1 MLVAKFGIFYKED
14 QLESELN
21 RAECGKMGFVSFCF
35 VLTYYFFCFNF
46 IMGIFNHG
54 CKPVINTK
62 PSLMGGLE
70 IKEESSTRACP
81 WQEERLPV
89 ATPEKWQHPK
99 CKESKHISF
108 TSLSIHEYSQ
118 VLGNHPCCMLGSPLC
133 LGWDYTEGTQVSL
146 EEYEASRPCCRTL
159 EAMHLSWDQR
169 QEILTDILM
178 EMFTVCIKS

>member
-1 MLVAKFGIFYKED
+1 
-14 QLESELN
+14 
-21 RAECGKMGFVSFCF
+21 
-35 VLTYYFFCFNF
+35 
-46 IMGIFNHG
+46 
-54 CKPVINTK
+54 
-62 PSLMGGLE
+62 MGGLE

-146 EEYEASRPCCRTL
+146 EEFEKSRPRRRTL
-159 EAMHLSWDQR
+159 EAMRLSWDQR
-169 QEILTDILM
+169 REILSNYSDGDVRRVQRKLSRQRFVREKVLQTFFAD
-178 EMFTVCIKS
+178 EPTTVLTV